1 MKHFVVTVLFCLVSN
16 TVFAG
21 SWETSSFRTASGQLV
36 RIGMT
41 KAEVRRDAG
50 APLDKDKATRVK
62 HDGSAKR
69 REKGEV
75 WTYKGSDGIYSVRF
89 NGDKV
94 ATIEVAPFR
103 DR

>member
-1 MKHFVVTVLFCLVSN
+1 MKRFAVTVIFCLISN
-16 TVFAG
+16 TALAG
-21 SWETSSFRTASGQLV
+21 SWETSSFRTANGQLV

-50 APLDKDKATRVK
+50 VPLDKGKATRVK
-62 HDGSAKR
+62 DDGPTKH

-75 WTYKGSDGIYSVRF
+75 WTYKGSDGIYSIRF

-94 ATIEVAPFR
+94 AKIEVAAFR
-103 DR
+103 GR